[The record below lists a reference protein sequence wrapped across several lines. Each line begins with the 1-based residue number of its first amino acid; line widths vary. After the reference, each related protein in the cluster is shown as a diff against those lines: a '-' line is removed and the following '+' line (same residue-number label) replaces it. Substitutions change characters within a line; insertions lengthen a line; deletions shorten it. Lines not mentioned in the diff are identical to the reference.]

1 MMSVYILPVRMYTTL
16 SPPEIARDMY
26 RHLSLLGTVFA
37 LFIGSACV
45 VDTNEGSAI
54 SYQTLSAGEAAL
66 VLALVN
72 HPSTTEQLLD
82 DDVRL
87 DRRAA
92 ENIIVHRD
100 GADGAY
106 GTADDDQFDD
116 LPELDAIAYV
126 GPTALRLLRDYALAH
141 PVETP
146 ELVEGVQFS
155 GYQAAVVIWGVNR
168 ATFVELDDDVG
179 LDSRAAENL
188 VAEAP
193 FATVSEMGPVPYVGP
208 SALTKLRA
216 YVDVWALAYDPN
228 PDPSAELGI
237 VSDLDKTVVPPANP
251 DLSTPPY
258 PGVTT
263 LYQILENRNGGKAGD
278 MHYVTARQP
287 EMVTEIP
294 AYLAEH
300 GVPAGPIETGI
311 SGLPWVAQPEKIA
324 DVSRI
329 LDATGEQRFVL
340 FGDSSHRDPEVYKAI
355 VEAYPERIIAG
366 FIHKV
371 NTTVSPNRV
380 EGLHLH
386 ESYAE
391 VAAILYGYTVITR
404 DEALCV
410 MQAAQD
416 EGLAIT
422 EQQMETLLDDHAP

>member
-1 MMSVYILPVRMYTTL
+1 MRAWSAAGMAIF
-16 SPPEIARDMY
+16 
-26 RHLSLLGTVFA
+26 LLVA
-37 LFIGSACV
+37 VAMI
-45 VDTNEGSAI
+45 
-54 SYQTLSAGEAAL
+54 L

-300 GVPAGPIETGI
+300 GVPAGPIG
-311 SGLPWVAQPEKIA
+311 G
-324 DVSRI
+324 
-329 LDATGEQRFVL
+329 
-340 FGDSSHRDPEVYKAI
+340 
-355 VEAYPERIIAG
+355 
-366 FIHKV
+366 
-371 NTTVSPNRV
+371 
-380 EGLHLH
+380 
-386 ESYAE
+386 
-391 VAAILYGYTVITR
+391 
-404 DEALCV
+404 
-410 MQAAQD
+410 
-416 EGLAIT
+416 
-422 EQQMETLLDDHAP
+422 